1 MANAF
6 TIKFDGGGPGAMLA
20 GMAGRIESA
29 IRPAA
34 QAGAQV
40 LYEEAKARVPVF
52 DEAHIF
58 AGTQFAKTGKTYTF
72 QPGSLKRAI
81 YQVYSKDG
89 SNKERAVYHIAWNHD
104 NKSPNSV
111 PYGFMVEFGYLMTR
125 KRYIGRDGKWY
136 TSTERL
142 PQPKRVPARPFLGPA
157 NDARGAYAVQA
168 AEAKFNSIVLDGQ
181 PAVPAGFESPAL

>member
-6 TIKFDGGGPGAMLA
+6 TIKFDGGDQLK
-20 GMAGRIESA
+20 GMAERIKSA

-40 LYEEAKARVPVF
+40 LYEEARARVSVT

-58 AGTQFAKTGKTYTF
+58 VGTSKKPYTF

-81 YQVYSKDG
+81 YQVFSKDN
-89 SNKERAVYHIAWNHD
+89 SSAEKSVYHISWNHD

-125 KRYIGRDGKWY
+125 KRYKGKNGKWY
-136 TSTERL
+136 TSKEKLESPR
-142 PQPKRVPARPFLGPA
+142 RVPARPFLGPA
-157 NDARGAYAVQA
+157 NDARGQYAVEA
-168 AEAKFNSIVLDGQ
+168 AAAKFNSIVDGAQ
-181 PAVPAGFESPAL
+181 P